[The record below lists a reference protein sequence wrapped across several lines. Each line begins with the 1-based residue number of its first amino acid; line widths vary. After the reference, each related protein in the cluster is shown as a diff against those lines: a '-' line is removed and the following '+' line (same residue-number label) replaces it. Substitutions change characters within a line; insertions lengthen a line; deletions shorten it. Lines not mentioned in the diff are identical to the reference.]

1 MTDQLA
7 ELEKL
12 LPTLAPALER
22 RRIGDS
28 LGRTLAKLADADRLA
43 NRLRAI
49 LQIAEEIRFGEDVQ
63 QADELRG
70 LVREARAFADD
81 LQNASTPDD
90 LTFIHD
96 NYPNFSKSVAMV
108 DRQIR
113 VHWRQ
118 VAERDFRPLVAIG
131 DLLQKLGVASDLGRR
146 LRRCGEEALENR
158 DATSAEALL
167 QVITSVRRT
176 RSKLD
181 QESRSVTK
189 DPEVDRFL
197 TAIAEGNAT
206 LTLVTEGVR
215 DWLEQNKALDRF
227 GVRAVS

>member
-7 ELEKL
+7 QLEEM
-12 LPTLAPALER
+12 LPTLGPALER
-22 RRIGDS
+22 RRIGES

-43 NRLRAI
+43 NRLRAV
-49 LQIAEEIRFGEDVQ
+49 LQIAEEIRFGEEAQ
-63 QADELRG
+63 QGDELRD

-81 LQNASTPDD
+81 LQNAATPDD
-90 LTFIHD
+90 LTFICN
-96 NYPNFSKSVAMV
+96 NYPNFSKSVAIV

-113 VHWRQ
+113 VHWRY

-131 DLLQKLGVASDLGRR
+131 DLLQRLGVASDLGRR
-146 LRRCGEEALENR
+146 LRKCGEEALENR
-158 DATSAEALL
+158 DATPAEALL
-167 QVITSVRRT
+167 QSITRVRKT
-176 RSKLD
+176 RSELD
-181 QESRSVTK
+181 QERRSVTN
-189 DPEVDRFL
+189 DSEVDRFL

-215 DWLEQNKALDRF
+215 DWLARNRALDRF